1 MLRKHTVFL
10 YVITVFMLFGCANR
24 GNVSGGEKDVEPPI
38 ITKTSPENFS
48 VNFNS
53 KEINISFNEYVKL
66 KDIRKQ
72 LIVSPPMEYD
82 LTITP
87 MGSASKTITIVIN
100 DTLQENTTYA
110 INFGQSI
117 VDNNEENPYSFYR
130 YVFSTG
136 NVIDS
141 LSVSGAIADALNR
154 TADQF
159 VSVMLYPI
167 DSTFKDSTIYK
178 TKPKYITNTLDSTT
192 TFKIENIKEGR
203 YRLIA
208 LKDENSNYTYEPKFD
223 KIGFHES
230 DITVPTDSTFNI
242 NLFKEELDFK
252 VFRLSQ
258 IGEQRI
264 VFPYQGDFKDMQI
277 EVISRLPETFAS
289 VTTKDPETDSMYYW
303 YKPKLEM
310 DSVIFVVKRNAY
322 RDTLV
327 HRINSATKDSLTI
340 SALQSG
346 SLNFYEDFTIEGSTP
361 MVAYDQSK
369 MNIIDK
375 DSVMVPFELVNDS
388 LFNRYLFEFD
398 KTEEQKY
405 TIKLLPEAITD
416 FFGTTNDTLI
426 YSINTRL
433 KSNYGNIRINLQ
445 NATLP
450 VIVQLVDD
458 RNEVKYQRIATTSP
472 VVDFNDLQPRT
483 YYLRAIYD
491 VNDNGK
497 YDTGSYLL
505 KQQPERVSYL
515 AEPIEVRANFDFII
529 DFRLLD

>member
-1 MLRKHTVFL
+1 
-10 YVITVFMLFGCANR
+10 
-24 GNVSGGEKDVEPPI
+24 
-38 ITKTSPENFS
+38 
-48 VNFNS
+48 
-53 KEINISFNEYVKL
+53 
-66 KDIRKQ
+66 
-72 LIVSPPMEYD
+72 
-82 LTITP
+82 
-87 MGSASKTITIVIN
+87 
-100 DTLQENTTYA
+100 
-110 INFGQSI
+110 
-117 VDNNEENPYSFYR
+117 
-130 YVFSTG
+130 
-136 NVIDS
+136 
-141 LSVSGAIADALNR
+141 
-154 TADQF
+154 
-159 VSVMLYPI
+159 
-167 DSTFKDSTIYK
+167 
-178 TKPKYITNTLDSTT
+178 
-192 TFKIENIKEGR
+192 
-203 YRLIA
+203 
-208 LKDENSNYTYEPKFD
+208 
-223 KIGFHES
+223 
-230 DITVPTDSTFNI
+230 I
-242 NLFKEELDFK
+242 NLFKEELNFK
-252 VFRLSQ
+252 VFRPSQ

-450 VIVQLVDD
+450 IIVQLVDD